1 MNGSIKVLPAHLK
14 RRAVVY
20 LRQSDPKQVRENRES
35 AINQRALTE
44 RLRELSWKPEQIVVV
59 DGDQGI
65 SAKHAEG
72 REGFQKLVADVGL
85 SKIGIIIGYE
95 VSRLARNNADW
106 HRLLELCSLF
116 DTLIGDSDGIY
127 HPRDFNDRLLL
138 GLKGTMSEAELHS
151 LRLRLD
157 AGRVSKA
164 KRGELIQHLPTGLV
178 RNDDGSVALDPDTS
192 VEQRIR
198 LVFTKFTESGSG
210 SKVLTYLVRNHF
222 QLPRR
227 QTSGLYAGQVLWKEP
242 TLSALHSI
250 LKNPAYAGAF
260 AHGRRSAEPTKQIPG
275 RPATGRLRR
284 PQSQWQALVKDV
296 YPAYITWDEHERI
309 QRTIE
314 DNRQKMDE
322 QFTRK
327 GGLRQGA
334 ALLSRLVRCGKCGHA
349 MTVAYKDNR
358 FQYKCDNTRAEY
370 GKPSCQFL
378 SGQRI
383 DAAVVEEFFHAIA
396 PAQIDALEKVSTK
409 QRAHHREQIR
419 HLNQEV
425 KRLEYAAARAER
437 QYDSVDPENRL
448 IAATLEKK
456 WEQALLDLETV
467 KSQLSETEAATPQ
480 AIAVP
485 VELRESFADIGGRLP
500 ELWPGLSSEA
510 RKSLLRTL
518 VECVNLLRDK
528 DGVCQIRIVWR
539 GGLVTETRVRVPV
552 HSLRYSQTEKE
563 IAGKIRQLTEQG
575 HRIQDIVDVLNSEGH
590 RPCRGG
596 AFTHQIVNKLKRRY
610 HIVSNLEQLRRGK
623 LLTNAYT
630 IKEMAQ
636 LVEINPSWFSR
647 KIRNGSIRIKKDLVY
662 GCYLF
667 PRTNQC
673 IGQLKRLKKG
683 KLAHVTIQKVHH
695 NG

>member
-35 AINQRALTE
+35 AVNQRALTE
-44 RLRELSWKPEQIVVV
+44 RLRELTWKPEQIVVV
-59 DGDQGI
+59 DGDQGV

-72 REGFQKLVADVGL
+72 RPSFQKLVADVGL
-85 SKIGIIIGYE
+85 GKIGIIIGYE

-106 HRLLELCSLF
+106 HRLLELCALF

-157 AGRVSKA
+157 AGRLSKA

-178 RNDDGSVALDPDTS
+178 RNVDGSVAFDPDAS
-192 VEQRIR
+192 IEQRIR
-198 LVFTKFTESGSG
+198 LVFTKFVELGSG
-210 SKVLTYLVRNHF
+210 SKVLTYLVRNHLK
-222 QLPRR
+222 LPRR

-242 TLSALHSI
+242 ALAALHSI

-275 RPATGRLRR
+275 RPAAGRLRR
-284 PQSQWQALVKDV
+284 PQSQWQALVQDV
-296 YPAYITWDEHERI
+296 YPAYITWDEYERI
-309 QRTIE
+309 QRKIAE
-314 DNRQKMDE
+314 NRQKMDE

-327 GGLRQGA
+327 GGVRHGA
-334 ALLSRLVRCGKCGHA
+334 ALLAGLVRCGRCGHA
-349 MTVAYKDNR
+349 MVTVYKGTR
-358 FQYKCDNTRAEY
+358 FQYRCNRTRSEY

-383 DAAVVEEFFHAIA
+383 DAVVVEEFFRAIA
-396 PAQIDALEKVSTK
+396 PAQIDALEKVSRK
-409 QRAHHREQIR
+409 QRSHHREQIR
-419 HLNQEV
+419 HLKQEM

-456 WEQALLDLETV
+456 WEQSLLEFETA
-467 KSQLSETEAATPQ
+467 KSQLSETEATTPQ
-480 AIAVP
+480 AVAVP
-485 VELRESFADIGGRLP
+485 IELRESFADIGGRLP
-500 ELWPGLSSEA
+500 ELWPRLSVEA

-518 VECVNLLRDK
+518 VERVNLLRDEE
-528 DGVCQIRIVWR
+528 GVCQIRIVWR
-539 GGLVTETRVRVPV
+539 GGSVTETRVQVPV
-552 HSLRYSQTEKE
+552 HSLRYSEAEKQVAAR
-563 IAGKIRQLTEQG
+563 IGQLTAQG
-575 HRIQDIVDVLNSEGH
+575 KRVQEIIDVLNSEAF

-596 AFTHQIVNKLKRRY
+596 AFTPQIVNKLKHRY
-610 HIVSNLEQLRRGK
+610 HIVSNLEQLRQGN
-623 LLTNAYT
+623 TPSNAYT

-636 LVEINPSWFSR
+636 LIEIDPSWFYR
-647 KIRNGSIRIKKDLVY
+647 KIRKGSIRIKKDPLY

-667 PRTNQC
+667 PRTKQS
-673 IGQLKRLKKG
+673 IAQLKQLNTG
-683 KLAHVTIQKVHH
+683 KLPHVTFPKVHH
-695 NG
+695 DG